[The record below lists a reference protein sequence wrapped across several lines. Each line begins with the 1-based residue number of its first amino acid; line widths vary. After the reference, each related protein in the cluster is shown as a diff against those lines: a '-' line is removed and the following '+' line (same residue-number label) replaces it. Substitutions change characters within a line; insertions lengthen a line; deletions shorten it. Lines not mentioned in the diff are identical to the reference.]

1 MLSLSNIKIILNKRQ
16 LKQKMQIQLYHK
28 PNSRS
33 QRIVWLFE
41 ELSLDYDILF
51 CHSWDDANTCQLQQT
66 HPLAKFPTVKIT
78 QLGHTFFLSE
88 TSAIAEWF
96 STQQQSLGTLNLG
109 GSALVDYYYWKN
121 FADASFMP
129 NLALKQVFSQLA
141 IRTPWPVRLIPKAIQ
156 YGFNRGYLNPLLEQQ
171 MQMIN
176 QHLTTQ
182 PWVAG
187 SQFTIADILLWF
199 PLHACTHLNDR
210 YTHYPAI
217 NAYLQQ
223 IQDRPAFQ
231 RALSKGQWSASIFK
245 RYWAEAN

>member
-1 MLSLSNIKIILNKRQ
+1 
-16 LKQKMQIQLYHK
+16 MQIQLYHK

-41 ELSLDYDILF
+41 ELCLNYDILV
-51 CHSWDDANTCQLQQT
+51 CHILDDANTRQLQQA

-78 QLGHTFFLSE
+78 EHQHTFFLSE

-96 STQQQSLGTLNLG
+96 SAHQQSLGATNLDA
-109 GSALVDYYYWKN
+109 SALVDYYYWKN

-129 NLALKQVFSQLA
+129 NLALKQIFSQLT
-141 IRTPWPVRLIPKAIQ
+141 IRTPWLIRFIPRAIQ
-156 YGFNRGYLNPLLEQQ
+156 YGFNQGYLNPLLQQQ

-176 QHLTTQ
+176 LHLTKQ

-187 SQFTIADILLWF
+187 SQFTIADILIWF

-231 RALSKGQWSASIFK
+231 RALSKGQWSAPIFK
-245 RYWAEAN
+245 QYWAVAN

>member
-1 MLSLSNIKIILNKRQ
+1 
-16 LKQKMQIQLYHK
+16 MQIQLYHK

-41 ELSLDYDILF
+41 ELSLNYDILF
-51 CHSWDDANTCQLQQT
+51 CHSWDDANTCQLQQA

-78 QLGHTFFLSE
+78 ELEHTFFLSE

-96 STQQQSLGTLNLG
+96 CAHQQSLGAMNLDS
-109 GSALVDYYYWKN
+109 SALMDYYYWKN

-129 NLALKQVFSQLA
+129 NLALKQIFSQLA
-141 IRTPWPVRLIPKAIQ
+141 LRTPWLIRFIPRAIQ
-156 YGFNRGYLNPLLEQQ
+156 YGFNQGYLNPLLQQQ

-176 QHLTTQ
+176 LHLTKQ

-187 SQFTIADILLWF
+187 SQFTIADILIWF

-231 RALSKGQWSASIFK
+231 RALSKGQWSDEIFK
-245 RYWAEAN
+245 QYWAVAN